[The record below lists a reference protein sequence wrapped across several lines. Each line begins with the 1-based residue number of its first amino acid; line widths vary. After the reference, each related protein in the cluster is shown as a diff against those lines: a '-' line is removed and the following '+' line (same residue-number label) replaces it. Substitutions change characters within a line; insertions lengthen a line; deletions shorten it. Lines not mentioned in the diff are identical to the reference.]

1 MSTSAISNGRLGLK
15 SMVGIFSCLLGL
27 GIIYFGFGVGTE
39 TPKKEANAGA
49 KSPAAAASQPQRPV
63 QAMNM
68 ALGNMVVLAH
78 DLGFSIK
85 TSKDTPFEGNKIV
98 LRIESQL
105 QRLRDLYRQES
116 AKNPA
121 LVGNVL
127 LQFNLSPSGEVS
139 QVKEIASRINDAEF
153 KKALVAEI
161 GKWSFTDLVP
171 ETLTITCP
179 LLFVREGMDITTL
192 VLWEKSLANLTDKP
206 AIAQTGTAATP
217 VVQAKATAASRVTA
231 ATVVKSTPASA
242 AKLDGN
248 EVQIKYPT
256 LLRKD
261 PNFSATSL
269 TTFTIGTRVT
279 ILNKSGDWLEVRS
292 TPNGPTGFIRREFVK
307 PLDVAAN

>member
-1 MSTSAISNGRLGLK
+1 
-15 SMVGIFSCLLGL
+15 MVGILSCLLGL

-39 TPKKEANAGA
+39 TPKKQANAGA
-49 KSPAAAASQPQRPV
+49 KTSAPGQPPRPV

-78 DLGFSIK
+78 DLGLSIR
-85 TSKDTPFEGNKIV
+85 TSKDVPFESNKIV

-127 LQFNLSPSGEVS
+127 LQLNLAPSGDVI
-139 QVKEIASRINDAEF
+139 QVKELSSRINDAEF

-161 GKWSFTDLVP
+161 AKWSFSDLVP
-171 ETLTITCP
+171 ENLTITCP

-192 VLWEKSLANLTDKP
+192 VLWEKSLANMADKP
-206 AIAQTGTAATP
+206 ANTQNSAVTAP
-217 VVQAKATAASRVTA
+217 IVQAKASATSSATVPNRASPATAAKTTA
-231 ATVVKSTPASA
+231 TSST
-242 AKLDGN
+242 KLDGN
-248 EVQIKYPT
+248 DVQIKYPT

-269 TTFTIGTRVT
+269 MTFTIGTRVT
-279 ILNKSGDWLEVRS
+279 ILNKSGDWLEVRAA
-292 TPNGPTGFIRREFVK
+292 PNGQTGFIRREFIK